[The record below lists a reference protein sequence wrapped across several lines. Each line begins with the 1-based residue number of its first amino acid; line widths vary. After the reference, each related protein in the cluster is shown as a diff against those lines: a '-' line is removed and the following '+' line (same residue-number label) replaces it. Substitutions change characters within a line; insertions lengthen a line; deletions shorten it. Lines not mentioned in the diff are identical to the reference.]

1 MRVFL
6 CEYVTSGGW
15 RDRALPEQALPEA
28 LLLRDAILADLD
40 GLPGIHPVLAYDD
53 RLPEPGADAVPVR
66 GGDDPWL
73 CWSDLARGADVVWPV
88 GPETAGLY
96 PRMVRMMIESGARL
110 IGPSAEAAALAASK
124 LRTAEH
130 LGAAGVPTAPT
141 FPPDR
146 VPSVLDGALVTK
158 PETGAG
164 GEDVRAWP
172 DRSALPSAGAG
183 LVVQPFMSGTPVSL
197 TVLVRPDGAKLLT
210 VNRIAVDHLLGLMTV
225 TGVTV
230 GGMRDE
236 SGALAMLARQVVA
249 AIPGLS
255 GLVDIE
261 VMLTPDGPV
270 VMEIHAR
277 ATATYAGLHAALGIN
292 PAAFLPELIRSGR
305 PPGMP
310 HLPPPLPVEVPI
322 R

>member
-15 RDRALPEQALPEA
+15 RDRALPEQLLPEA

-40 GLPGIHPVLAYDD
+40 GLPGIHPILAYDD

-124 LRTAEH
+124 LRTAEC
-130 LGAAGVPTAPT
+130 LSAAGVPAPPT

-146 VPSVLDGALVTK
+146 VPPAFAGELVTK
-158 PETGAG
+158 PETGAS

-172 DRSALPSAGAG
+172 GRDALPHAGG
-183 LVVQPFMSGTPVSL
+183 LVVQPFVHGTPVSL
-197 TVLVRPDGAKLLT
+197 TVLVRPDGARLLT
-210 VNRIAVDHLLGLMTV
+210 VNRIAVDHLVGVMTV
-225 TGVTV
+225 KGLTV
-230 GGMRDE
+230 GGMKDE
-236 SGALAMLARQVVA
+236 SGALAALARQVVA
-249 AIPGLS
+249 AVPGLS
-255 GLVDIE
+255 GLTDIE

-277 ATATYAGLHAALGIN
+277 ATAAYAGLHAALGIN

-305 PPGMP
+305 PPGLP
-310 HLPPPLPVEVPI
+310 HLPPPMPVEVPI